1 MMPSTATYL
10 RKSLALL
17 EWIDSARP
25 HAKVIVGSTT
35 LGRWCDLAPRWWLSG
50 NKIRLQFGDENRT
63 LVYWVA
69 SMKQA
74 RWGARARIVGGRRPF
89 EEIDLSWETHPEGQA
104 PDSGSLL
111 KAARA
116 WARANL
122 PGCRIISEHQASDRA
137 HTLSGKYL
145 RARLRLGDAEHLLLA
160 GPEGCEDDV
169 AHAILTQALLWLAY
183 LRRERRLRRAPTIHL
198 LVPSGQAA
206 VVHHR
211 SRFLNPDRV
220 CVEVLEYVSGPS
232 EQWATRHPDPPATP
246 QEDYDFR
253 WPLLGPFRWSP
264 ILARVMD
271 LAPGA
276 IQRYPRFRDFDS
288 LRLWGLEFAR
298 VFGPERDRVCF
309 GVGAG
314 QTELND
320 DNFAELRALVDEISY
335 YRRPDSPSPD
345 HPFYR
350 IQAERWL
357 ECLLLSNVEFL
368 FPELAI
374 GCVYPQIPVYLGKV
388 QGRVDILGADRQ
400 GNLIVMELK
409 VSDDPEMPL
418 QSLDY
423 YGRVIAHNLAGDF
436 EKRGYFSG
444 IRLSRARPK
453 IYLVAP
459 VFSFHDSLE
468 RVLRCLDPSL
478 EVSKISI
485 NEDWRCGVRILRRFR
500 RACGEFT

>member
-1 MMPSTATYL
+1 MPSTVTYL
-10 RKSLALL
+10 RKCLALL
-17 EWIDSARP
+17 EWIDSAQP
-25 HAKVIVGSTT
+25 QAKVILGSTT
-35 LGRWCDLAPRWWLSG
+35 LGRWCDMAPRWRLIG
-50 NKIRLQFGDENRT
+50 DKIRLQFGNEDRT
-63 LVYWVA
+63 LVYWVV
-69 SMKQA
+69 SVKQA
-74 RWGARARIVGGRRPF
+74 PWGARARIVSGRRPF
-89 EEIDLSWETHPEGQA
+89 EEINLSWGTSPEGKA

-122 PGCRIISEHQASDRA
+122 PGCRIMSEHQASDRA
-137 HTLSGKYL
+137 HTLSGNYL
-145 RARLRLGDAEHLLLA
+145 RVRLRLRDADHLLLA
-160 GPEGCEDDV
+160 CPEGCEEDV
-169 AHAILTQALLWLAY
+169 AHATLTQALLWLAC
-183 LRRERRLRRAPTIHL
+183 LRGEGRLKKAPTIHL

-206 VVHHR
+206 ILHHR
-211 SRFLNPDRV
+211 SRFMNPERV
-220 CVEVLEYVSGPS
+220 RVQVLEYVSGPS
-232 EQWATRHPDPPATP
+232 EQWTTRQPDPPAAP
-246 QEDYDFR
+246 QEDCDFR
-253 WPLLGPFRWSP
+253 WPLLGPFRCSP
-264 ILARVMD
+264 VLARVMD

-298 VFGPERDRVCF
+298 VSGTERDRISF

-320 DNFAELRALVDEISY
+320 DNFGELRALVDEISY

-368 FPELAI
+368 FPKLAI

-409 VSDDPEMPL
+409 VTEDPEMPL

-436 EKRGYFSG
+436 DKRGYFSR

-468 RVLRCLDPSL
+468 RVLRSLDPSL

-485 NEDWRCGVRILRRFR
+485 NEDWRCGVRILRRFS
-500 RACGEFT
+500 RACGEFA

>member
-1 MMPSTATYL
+1 M
-10 RKSLALL
+10 
-17 EWIDSARP
+17 
-25 HAKVIVGSTT
+25 
-35 LGRWCDLAPRWWLSG
+35 
-50 NKIRLQFGDENRT
+50 
-63 LVYWVA
+63 
-69 SMKQA
+69 
-74 RWGARARIVGGRRPF
+74 GGCRPF
-89 EEIDLSWETHPEGQA
+89 EEINFSWLNSPDNQA
-104 PDSGSLL
+104 PDSSSLC
-111 KAARA
+111 KAARS

-122 PGCRIISEHQASDRA
+122 PGCRIISEHRASDRA

-145 RARLRLGDAEHLLLA
+145 RTRLRFGDAEHLLLA
-160 GPEGCEDDV
+160 CPEESEEDV
-169 AHAILTQALLWLAY
+169 THGILTQALLWLSY
-183 LRRERRLRRAPTIHL
+183 LHREGRLMKEPTIHL

-206 VVHHR
+206 VLHHR
-211 SRFLNPDRV
+211 SRFMNPDRV
-220 CVEVLEYVSGPS
+220 RVEVLEYVSGPS
-232 EQWATRHPDPPATP
+232 GQWETRHPDPPAAP
-246 QEDYDFR
+246 REDYDFR

-264 ILARVMD
+264 MLARVMD

-288 LRLWGLEFAR
+288 LRLWGLEFAQA
-298 VFGPERDRVCF
+298 FGPERDRICF
-309 GVGAG
+309 GVGPR

-320 DNFAELRALVDEISY
+320 DSFDELRALVDEISY
-335 YRRPDSPSPD
+335 YRRPDSPSPE
-345 HPFYR
+345 HPYYR

-388 QGRVDILGADRQ
+388 QGRVDILGADRE

-409 VSDDPEMPL
+409 VSEDPDMPL

-423 YGRVIAHNLAGDF
+423 YGRVTAHNLAGDF
-436 EKRGYFSG
+436 ERRGYFSG

-468 RVLRCLDPSL
+468 RVLRCLDQSL
-478 EVSKISI
+478 EVSKVSI
-485 NEDWRCGVRILRRFR
+485 NEDWRCGVKILRRVS
-500 RACGEFT
+500 RACGEFI